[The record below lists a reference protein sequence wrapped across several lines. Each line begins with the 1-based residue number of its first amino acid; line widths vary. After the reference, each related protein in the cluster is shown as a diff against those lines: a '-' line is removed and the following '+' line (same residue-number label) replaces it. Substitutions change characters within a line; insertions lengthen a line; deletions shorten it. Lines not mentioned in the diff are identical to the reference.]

1 MATKPRARRKPAETN
16 GNPSAKLIEALQF
29 ISMAQAKNGP
39 VQSQFCMLMGKW
51 AVASNGFLTIGA
63 KIEEDLEVCPHT
75 FQLIEALKLAVD
87 GDQVIAHE
95 SPAVLSVRA
104 GAFAGLVA
112 CVNRADL
119 PIPSAPDNQCALV
132 DSRLTDAL
140 DAVQFLAMDES
151 PDAFKASILLRAGS
165 AVATDGSMMLEYWHG
180 IDLPPGLMVPRK
192 AAQAIVKCKK
202 APVGFGFSSAS
213 MTIWFEDDSFIKT
226 QLYSGNYPD
235 TDRIFPENVN
245 AWPLPEGFFKAVH
258 VIANFSE
265 DGKVVFNNGKVA
277 SAMEESVAS
286 TFKIEGLV
294 EEMAFNAKYLID
306 AQLYM
311 KTAHF
316 DTEKGRVIF
325 FGDNCRG
332 IIMGLNNF
340 ERKREAEQQA
350 AARAANPKQVIRP
363 GTTGFDD
370 LDDDIPF

>member
-1 MATKPRARRKPAETN
+1 MATKQRARRKPSDTA

-29 ISMAQAKNGP
+29 VAMAQAKSGP
-39 VQSQFCMLMGKW
+39 VETQFCLLTNKW

-63 KIEEDLEVCPHT
+63 KIEEDLEVCPNT
-75 FQLIEALKLAVD
+75 LQLIEALKLAVD

-95 SPAVLSVRA
+95 SPSVLSVRA

-112 CVNRADL
+112 CVDRNSL
-119 PIPSAPDNQCALV
+119 PDPSAPDGQCALV

-151 PDAFKASILLRAGS
+151 PDAFKASVLLRAGS

-180 IDLPPGLMVPRK
+180 IDLPPNLMVPRK
-192 AAQAIVKCKK
+192 AVQAIVKCKK
-202 APVGFGFSSAS
+202 VPVGFGYSPSSI
-213 MTIWFEDDSFIKT
+213 TIWFEDDSFIKT

-235 TDRIFPENVN
+235 TDKLYPQTVN

-265 DGKVVFNNGKVA
+265 DGQVIFNNGKVA
-277 SAMEESVAS
+277 SSLQESVAS
-286 TFKIEGLV
+286 TFKIEGLA
-294 EEMAFNAKYLID
+294 EEMAFRAKYLID

-316 DTEKGRVIF
+316 DSEKGRVIF

-332 IIMGLNNF
+332 IIMGLNHF
-340 ERKREAEQQA
+340 TRKREAEQKA
-350 AARAANPKQVIRP
+350 AARAADPKAIVRP
-363 GTTGFDD
+363 GSTAWDD
-370 LDDDIPF
+370 MDDDIPF